1 MRVISVIIA
10 ATAAVIGVNLS
21 VAMPDL
27 SVRQPVRAADG
38 YEDVRRANRLGAEG
52 KWQEGFSFIA
62 ELRSRPADKRNLE
75 ERQSVDMAEFALLR
89 YDLDRNKERCIEC
102 LKGAYQQGPSS
113 FWGYPAHLFLK
124 ELGVDVP
131 KPPKVPLCGLGAWGD
146 GVINLERKRLERDEG
161 KGMREKGK
169 GLRGKGNGKRVEGK
183 GKRDEKRFTLALEYP
198 ADFSVDDLKSGSPV
212 RRAILRKRLVEACT
226 EEKIREIL
234 GLNGGMRLFSRLWD
248 DDATLED
255 FLLSGPVFD
264 APLALE
270 TLMTL
275 FLNDENEGW
284 SKTETGRKATVAV
297 AINAQKGDD
306 MTATVRHWAAY
317 RRIGM
322 AERFLPDAAKRDCRE
337 WRFIVRRPEDP
348 AQTLYLNA
356 QGRFPTKLHG
366 PVSKNIP
373 YRKTNCFG
381 ANKFRKFRANMK
393 PWEGYMRPWE
403 DSGLP
408 RLYLRSRIGGV
419 CLEISRFSAF
429 AANSQGLMAVT
440 LNRPGRPPHLCW
452 AMRDEK
458 GDWQIYYKANRY
470 SNKCFSIWGN
480 GFQYLQS
487 TERAFADRTAHDES
501 ELLLFAG
508 RVKEAAMR
516 CPYNYTAW
524 RAYTDSLKAKDASV
538 DEWRTY
544 MGELLK
550 LQKDGRL
557 VTWDFAHEALDAM
570 QKKGLKADELAKET
584 AKVFLAL
591 PQPQKSVAEEMN
603 YKGDAL
609 DRFLNRFKGDAA
621 IEDKLFAVA
630 LEANKGRD
638 VYTGQIFGC
647 AMERFGKDEGRL
659 ERFFAAATSLGKMEE
674 ENGKREEERGK
685 RVFNWRRIFASG
697 VFQSDRNAF
706 RMLAN
711 FRNEND
717 PPTGTVKVP
726 ENDYGAPLVSG
737 DALVKISSR
746 GRGDTPE
753 DHPRVSDATPYG
765 PKRTRLFAT
774 KAENAPW
781 ATVEL
786 AGSVEVTGVTVIG
799 NADDLVAWVSEDG
812 EEWIKVGEKGNGKR
826 EGGWKLDLGRDSP
839 SAKFVKIGMEC
850 GENKKPLSLKKIL
863 VYGNRQF

>member
-1 MRVISVIIA
+1 MLYKMRAKSVIIA
-10 ATAAVIGVNLS
+10 AAAAIFAINS
-21 VAMPDL
+21 AVAMPDL

-38 YEDVRRANRLGAEG
+38 YEDVRRANRLGADG
-52 KWQEGFSFIA
+52 KWQEGLSFIA
-62 ELRSRPADKRNLE
+62 ELRSRPDDKRNLE

-102 LKGAYQQGPSS
+102 LKAAYQLGPSS
-113 FWGYPAHLFLK
+113 FWGYPAYLFLK

-146 GVINLERKRLERDEG
+146 GVINLEPKRLEWE
-161 KGMREKGK
+161 
-169 GLRGKGNGKRVEGK
+169 VGK

-198 ADFSVDDLKSGSPV
+198 ADFTADDLKSGSPV

-226 EEKIREIL
+226 EDKIREIL
-234 GLNGGMRLFSRLWD
+234 GLNGGKRLFSRLWD

-255 FLLSGPVFD
+255 FLLSGSVFD

-275 FLNDENEGW
+275 FLNDEKEGW
-284 SKTETGRKATVAV
+284 SKTPMGRKATVAV

-306 MTATVRHWAAY
+306 MTATVRHWAAF

-381 ANKFRKFRANMK
+381 ASKFRKFRESMK
-393 PWEGYMRPWE
+393 TWEGYMRPWE

-452 AMRDEK
+452 AMRNEN

-584 AKVFLAL
+584 AKVFRAL
-591 PQPQKSVAEEMN
+591 PQPKKFIAEEMN
-603 YKGDAL
+603 YNSDALERALKRFNGDAV
-609 DRFLNRFKGDAA
+609 
-621 IEDKLFAVA
+621 IEDNLLAVA

-647 AMERFGKDEGRL
+647 AMERFGKDKSRL
-659 ERFFAAATSLGKMEE
+659 ERFFATATSLGKRDDGI
-674 ENGKREEERGK
+674 GKGEDGRAK
-685 RVFNWRRIFASG
+685 STFNWRRIFASG
-697 VFQSDRNAF
+697 VFLSDRNAF
-706 RMLAN
+706 RMLAD

-717 PPTGTVKVP
+717 PPKGTLNVP
-726 ENDYGAPLVSG
+726 ESDYGAPLVSG

-746 GRGDTPE
+746 GSGDTPE
-753 DHPRVSDATPYG
+753 DHPRVSDATPYS
-765 PKRTRLFAT
+765 PKRKRFFAT
-774 KAENAPW
+774 KAEVSPW

-786 AGSVEVTGVTVIG
+786 AGSVEITGVTVLG
-799 NADDLVAWVSEDG
+799 DADDLAAWVSEDG
-812 EEWIKVGEKGNGKR
+812 EEWVKVGEKGDSKR
-826 EGGWKLDLGRDSP
+826 EGGWKLNLSKNSP
-839 SAKFVKIGMEC
+839 SAKFVKIGIEAS
-850 GENKKPLSLKKIL
+850 ESKKALSLRKIL

>member
-1 MRVISVIIA
+1 MKQKRISEKMRVISVIIA
-10 ATAAVIGVNLS
+10 AAAAVIVVDPA

-62 ELRSRPADKRNLE
+62 ELRSRPADKRNIE

-146 GVINLERKRLERDEG
+146 GVINLEPKRLEWEA
-161 KGMREKGK
+161 
-169 GLRGKGNGKRVEGK
+169 GK

-198 ADFSVDDLKSGSPV
+198 ADFTADDLKSGSPV

-226 EEKIREIL
+226 EDKIREIL
-234 GLNGGMRLFSRLWD
+234 GLNGGKRLFSRLWD

-255 FLLSGPVFD
+255 FLLSGPIFD

-284 SKTETGRKATVAV
+284 AKTETGRKATVAV
-297 AINAQKGDD
+297 AINARKGDD

-381 ANKFRKFRANMK
+381 ANKFRKFRESMK

-524 RAYTDSLKAKDASV
+524 RAYTDFLKAKDASV

-570 QKKGLKADELAKET
+570 QKKGIKTNELAKET

-609 DRFLNRFKGDAA
+609 DRFLKRFNGDAA
-621 IEDKLFAVA
+621 IEDKLLAVA

-659 ERFFAAATSLGKMEE
+659 EHFFAAATSLGKMEDGI
-674 ENGKREEERGK
+674 GKGEDGRAK
-685 RVFNWRRIFASG
+685 STFNWRRIFASG

-706 RMLAN
+706 RMLAD

-753 DHPRVSDATPYG
+753 DHPRVSDATPYS
-765 PKRTRLFAT
+765 PKRKRFFAT
-774 KAENAPW
+774 KAEVSPW

-812 EEWIKVGEKGNGKR
+812 EEWIKVGEKGDSKR

>member
-10 ATAAVIGVNLS
+10 AVAAVIGVNPL

-38 YEDVRRANRLGAEG
+38 YEDVRRANRLGADG
-52 KWQEGFSFIA
+52 KWQEGLSFIA
-62 ELRSRPADKRNLE
+62 ELRSRPADKRNIE

-89 YDLDRNKERCIEC
+89 YDLERNKERCIEC

-146 GVINLERKRLERDEG
+146 GVINLEPKRLEW
-161 KGMREKGK
+161 EKGK
-169 GLRGKGNGKRVEGK
+169 GLREKGNGKRV
-183 GKRDEKRFTLALEYP
+183 EKRFTLALEYP
-198 ADFSVDDLKSGSPV
+198 ADFTVDDLKSGSPV

-226 EEKIREIL
+226 EDKIREIL
-234 GLNGGMRLFSRLWD
+234 GLNGGKRLFSRLWD

-275 FLNDENEGW
+275 FLNDEKEGW

-356 QGRFPTKLHG
+356 QERFPTKLHG

-452 AMRDEK
+452 AMRNEN

-570 QKKGLKADELAKET
+570 QKKGLKANELAKET

-609 DRFLNRFKGDAA
+609 DRFLKRFNGDAA
-621 IEDKLFAVA
+621 IEDKLLAVA

-638 VYTGQIFGC
+638 IYTGQIFGC

-659 ERFFAAATSLGKMEE
+659 ERFFAAATSF
-674 ENGKREEERGK
+674 GKREEEIGK
-685 RVFNWRRIFASG
+685 REDGRAKSTFNWRRIFASG

-706 RMLAN
+706 RMLAD

-753 DHPRVSDATPYG
+753 DHPRVSDATPYS
-765 PKRTRLFAT
+765 PKRKRFFAT
-774 KAENAPW
+774 KAEVSPW

-799 NADDLVAWVSEDG
+799 NADDFVAWVSEDG

-826 EGGWKLDLGRDSP
+826 EGGWKLDLGRASP